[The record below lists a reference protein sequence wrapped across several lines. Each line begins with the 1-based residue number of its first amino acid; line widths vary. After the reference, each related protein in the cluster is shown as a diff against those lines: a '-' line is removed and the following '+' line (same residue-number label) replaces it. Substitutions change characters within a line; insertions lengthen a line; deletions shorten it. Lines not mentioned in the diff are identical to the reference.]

1 MIKWVCVGIPVPKGG
16 DLFIYLFFK
25 GRASVG
31 FAGTRESAVSDM
43 SSAGE
48 WDETLEQEGGMSMVW
63 WVGHV
68 HSHIH
73 IWRTKIAADVGR
85 CKWWRQQ
92 FCWQN
97 RLSCVMGE
105 VKQERLVLLPLG
117 WFPGEIKG
125 SLQGSVGFSGWKF
138 KRVVQWQIQMN
149 LEGCDRCWPSERL
162 WQWNQ
167 DQAEQMHWYWEWIQ
181 PLVIQWIPCFVSAP
195 TISLALF

>member
-1 MIKWVCVGIPVPKGG
+1 MVLHQGVGCPTVWYVLGWGSEMRHWSRK
-16 DLFIYLFFK
+16 
-25 GRASVG
+25 
-31 FAGTRESAVSDM
+31 EEM
-43 SSAGE
+43 SI
-48 WDETLEQEGGMSMVW
+48 VW
-63 WVGHV
+63 WAGNV
-68 HSHIH
+68 HLHIN
-73 IWRTKIAADVGR
+73 IWRTKIAAHVGR
-85 CKWWRQQ
+85 CKWWSQQ

-149 LEGCDRCWPSERL
+149 LEGCDHCWPSERL

-167 DQAEQMHWYWEWIQ
+167 EDQAEQMHWYWEWIQ
-181 PLVIQWIPCFVSAP
+181 PLVIQWIPCLVSAP
-195 TISLALF
+195 TISLAVF